1 MFTFAFTLLVHQI
14 VHDAKSAH
22 FCLLFILHLD
32 VLQDNLTS
40 VNVTL
45 VPLVLATQEV
55 IPIMLCP
62 LQAFVSRLK
71 SFIIFVFMVLNRMI
85 GLLSDLF
92 GLLLLRVEL
101 VDGIEAKVILSLFTY
116 VFILFPVVALSLK
129 LSPALIFDIIDSA
142 RVHLRLIQNVFL
154 YCHQCLLGLDR

>member
-1 MFTFAFTLLVHQI
+1 MIKCILNEFLFKQEVLTFLFTFAFALLVHQI

-32 VLQDNLTS
+32 ILQDNLTS
-40 VNVTL
+40 VHVTL

-71 SFIIFVFMVLNRMI
+71 SFMIFVFVVINRMI
-85 GLLSDLF
+85 GPLSDLF

-101 VDGIEAKVILSLFTY
+101 VDGIEAIVVLSLITY
-116 VFILFPVVALSLK
+116 FLILFPVVELSLK
-129 LSPALIFDIIDSA
+129 LSPALIFDIIDST
-142 RVHLRLIQNVFL
+142 RVQL
-154 YCHQCLLGLDR
+154 